1 MPTKIIKQNANVFT
15 ESLFFEIRKSLA
27 VSKFSSLHTNIAP
40 VHKKGSCLDKNN
52 YRAAGILPNL
62 SKKFEINL

>member
-1 MPTKIIKQNANVFT
+1 MPTKIIKQNASVFT
-15 ESLFFEIRKSLA
+15 ESLFFEFRKSLA

-62 SKKFEINL
+62 SKNFETNL